1 MLPSQAALERVWE
14 GLFALDVE
22 AIRDFYAS
30 EEELFTHVVAFLD
43 RHDGAG
49 WTLLQ
54 ALLSRAVPVDIVL
67 QSAQPFFAERVESS
81 GL

>member
-1 MLPSQAALERVWE
+1 MWE
-14 GLFALDVE
+14 GLFELDVE

-30 EEELFTHVVAFLD
+30 EEEEFEHVVAFLD
-43 RHDGAG
+43 RREGAG

-67 QSAQPFFAERVESS
+67 QSALPFFAQLVEEPSS
-81 GL
+81 EPQ